1 MWPGCLFRA
10 SNSCLMLTNV
20 VYYCCL
26 NTIFIYNNTDG
37 MFLYSPF
44 NPGIF
49 WGGVRQDITP
59 ATFFGFQKG
68 WGVLRMP
75 QFSREIFLEG

>member
-59 ATFFGFQKG
+59 ATFFWLPKRVGG
-68 WGVLRMP
+68 P
-75 QFSREIFLEG
+75 PDATI